1 MTAPWNALHPIL
13 DAIPDPA
20 CCHAMDAVAVVEAEG
35 SGAMGRS
42 ISKLSGGYGHAKAD
56 SIMPTIG
63 TETENGRGPV
73 NTPLHAQP

>member
-20 CCHAMDAVAVVEAEG
+20 CCHAKDAVAVVEAEG

-56 SIMPTIG
+56 S
-63 TETENGRGPV
+63 V
-73 NTPLHAQP
+73 YHAHDRDRDRERKRRS